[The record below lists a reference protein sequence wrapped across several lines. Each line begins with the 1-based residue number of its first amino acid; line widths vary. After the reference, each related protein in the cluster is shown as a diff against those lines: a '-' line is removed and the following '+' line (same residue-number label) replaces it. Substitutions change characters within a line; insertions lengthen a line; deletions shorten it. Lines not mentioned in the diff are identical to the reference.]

1 TEGSLI
7 SDNTI
12 INNYCGM
19 NIGKS
24 INNIVTGNNVS
35 SNYNGIALRDS
46 YNNPICFNNFMGN
59 TADIYS
65 WGSDNI
71 WNTTRLILYAYNS
84 KQYTNYI
91 GNYWSKYT
99 GRDTNKDGIGD
110 TAYRIG
116 SVKDNSPLMQP
127 CKNYT
132 LLAYPVFDTGAGTY
146 PSIMGTHEG
155 KIKPSYDIE
164 VSDLYTY
171 SCAGTGGHTKSIKI
185 FSINRGGKRTVITSG
200 TWNGYQGDWQNLA
213 LSPSVTLKAGKEYSY
228 VIETGSYPQ
237 IIHESGYTNVTGGTI
252 SCDTFTA
259 ANGDEYTGWIPAI
272 KLWSR

>member
-1 TEGSLI
+1 
-7 SDNTI
+7 
-12 INNYCGM
+12 M
-19 NIGKS
+19 
-24 INNIVTGNNVS
+24 
-35 SNYNGIALRDS
+35 
-46 YNNPICFNNFMGN
+46 
-59 TADIYS
+59 
-65 WGSDNI
+65 
-71 WNTTRLILYAYNS
+71 
-84 KQYTNYI
+84 

-110 TAYRIG
+110 TAYRID

-127 CKNYT
+127 REDYT
-132 LLAYPVFDTGAGTY
+132 LLAYPVLDTGTGTY

-185 FSINRGGKRTVITSG
+185 FKTDRRRKIKITSG
-200 TWNGYQGDWQNLA
+200 TWNGYQGDWQNIA

-252 SCDTFTA
+252 TCDKFTA